1 MSFDKDG
8 FLAPHNCKKCAK
20 PLQGM
25 GSGRPAELYAGT
37 YTGFCYECQNGGDYV
52 FLTEKD
58 GSKHIS
64 CPPSCP
70 SWRRDRE
77 TFIAY
82 DDCAA
87 CKGTGYS
94 WKNNRYDR
102 YRSYCEPC
110 LNKHSNNKFRI
121 KYFRIAKKLYN
132 KYNNLFLSRIAKEK
146 KRLGVKELG
155 REQSLTLISDLYNIY
170 SLKTKKLGKI
180 LEKLTI

>member
-1 MSFDKDG
+1 MS
-8 FLAPHNCKKCAK
+8 
-20 PLQGM
+20 
-25 GSGRPAELYAGT
+25 SGRPAELYAGT

-58 GSKHIS
+58 GAKHIS

-82 DDCAA
+82 GDCPS
-87 CKGTGYS
+87 CNGIGYS
-94 WKNNRYDR
+94 WKSGRYDS

-132 KYNNLFLSRIAKEK
+132 KYNDTFLSRIKTEEK
-146 KRLGVKELG
+146 KLKAKLDNKQAAELVG
-155 REQSLTLISDLYNIY
+155 DLFNIY
-170 SLKTKKLGKI
+170 SLKIKKLGKI
-180 LEKLTI
+180 LEKSPI